1 MYGHMKVKTAYP
13 CLYSL
18 FNYIFMY
25 VCMYLFTVKVGIRRC
40 ITYEEVDHLRS
51 LDMSLYVPVESN
63 QRPPTLFLKFNFN
76 IIFPFRASNRC
87 FSLVPINSFYVL
99 FIFPT
104 CATSIALPNF
114 FILSIGYR
122 KV

>member
-1 MYGHMKVKTAYP
+1 
-13 CLYSL
+13 
-18 FNYIFMY
+18 
-25 VCMYLFTVKVGIRRC
+25 MYLFIYLFTAKVGIRWC
-40 ITYEEVDHLRS
+40 ITYEEVDHYRS

-63 QRPPTLFLKFNFN
+63 QRPPTLFLQVIFN
-76 IIFPFRASNRC
+76 IIFPFHASNR
-87 FSLVPINSFYVL
+87 FSLVPINSFYIL

-114 FILSIGYR
+114 FTLSIGYR